1 MRILLSKG
9 DFIRTLIVGNKINRR
24 HLDDAGL
31 EKQKIE
37 FYKLMICYYTE
48 EKQFIDVAKS
58 YKTLFDFV
66 KHLDTKYREL
76 SVKSNLDD
84 KETGNLNINKLK
96 YLIKKLKN
104 KNFSLT
110 YRLK

>member
-9 DFIRTLIVGNKINRR
+9 DFTRTLIVGNKINRR
-24 HLDDAGL
+24 HLDEEGL

-37 FYKLMICYYTE
+37 FYKYMIRYYSE

-66 KHLDTKYREL
+66 KKLDAKYREL
-76 SVKSNLDD
+76 SIKSNLDE
-84 KETGNLNINKLK
+84 KETGN
-96 YLIKKLKN
+96 
-104 KNFSLT
+104 
-110 YRLK
+110 

>member
-24 HLDDAGL
+24 HLDDTGL
-31 EKQKIE
+31 EEQKIE
-37 FYKLMICYYTE
+37 FYKLMIRFYIE

-66 KHLDTKYREL
+66 KQLDAKYREL
-76 SVKSNLDD
+76 SLKLDLD
-84 KETGNLNINKLK
+84 EKELGN
-96 YLIKKLKN
+96 
-104 KNFSLT
+104 
-110 YRLK
+110 